1 MKKKLRWG
9 LVGYGKAAKN
19 FYNTFDTNL
28 SSELVSISTKSKYD
42 EISCNL
48 KNLEIYKNY
57 EDQIQSNKIDIIYIS
72 LINPLHKKLME
83 LGIKYNKHIIIE
95 KPSCLSFFDLNI
107 VISKIKNKNIFFKES
122 ILYLNHPLI
131 KKVKK
136 ILIKIGEIK
145 NINSSYGF
153 NFAKKN
159 FFFFKRKKKYEE
171 NIFNKNL
178 GGGAIYNYAHYPL
191 SAVNIFSQ
199 NQKPKNSKIIKCKSF
214 IGHTGVDEFS
224 NIILEFDNGIK
235 SSITV
240 AINKNL
246 KSFIEIIGSKGKI
259 FINNPWV
266 PNQSFSFNLYLSNKS
281 EKEFIFNSIRSMW
294 SYEIESIEND
304 IFNNKLIS
312 STPGASLEDSCF
324 YLKQID
330 KWRSQV
336 YNK

>member
-42 EISCNL
+42 EISCNF

-83 LGIKYNKHIIIE
+83 LGIKYNKHIVIE

-107 VISKIKNKNIFFKES
+107 VISKIKN
-122 ILYLNHPLI
+122 
-131 KKVKK
+131 
-136 ILIKIGEIK
+136 
-145 NINSSYGF
+145 INSSYGF
-153 NFAKKN
+153 NFAKKK

-235 SSITV
+235 SNITV

-266 PNQSFSFNLYLSNKS
+266 PNQSFSFNVYLSNKS

-312 STPGASLEDSCF
+312 STAGANLEDSCF